1 MVRHTHT
8 NVTHGRTV
16 GEWPY
21 AALAPVTA
29 PTVIDLPI
37 CSRSH
42 TLTSSQVALSSS
54 APALPRR
61 LISWSGFATSRSV
74 SSHGCASAS
83 HASYISHNRHTPHAQ
98 PAASKHC
105 GGKYPRSP
113 ARARTRQRVQPGAGR
128 GATTTTRRDMAAL
141 RRPGEHLRRYGHEL
155 AAKRTRDAQ
164 PLQLRQ
170 QALPVRLSQRT
181 LCHDS
186 RDLMQSQLPR
196 NRGFT

>member
-1 MVRHTHT
+1 MGAPLRAML
-8 NVTHGRTV
+8 VT
-16 GEWPY
+16 
-21 AALAPVTA
+21 
-29 PTVIDLPI
+29 
-37 CSRSH
+37 
-42 TLTSSQVALSSS
+42 
-54 APALPRR
+54 
-61 LISWSGFATSRSV
+61 
-74 SSHGCASAS
+74 
-83 HASYISHNRHTPHAQ
+83 SHNRHTPHAQ
-98 PAASKHC
+98 PAASKHS

-128 GATTTTRRDMAAL
+128 GATTTTRRVAAL

-186 RDLMQSQLPR
+186 RDLMQSQAPAKSRIHVIAAIGLALWVDLVGVDLRRVLLPQPVASR
-196 NRGFT
+196 LE